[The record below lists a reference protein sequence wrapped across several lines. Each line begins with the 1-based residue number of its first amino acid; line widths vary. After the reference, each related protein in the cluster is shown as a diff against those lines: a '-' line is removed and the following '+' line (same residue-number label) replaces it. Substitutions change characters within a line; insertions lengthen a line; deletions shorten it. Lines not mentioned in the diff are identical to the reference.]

1 MKIGEFFKTQYI
13 DYAVYDSYRSIANF
27 TDGLKPSA
35 RKVINSIRK
44 RKNNNKEK
52 VSIFVSDCSR
62 ENEYLHGS
70 TSLEGVVVGLAQ
82 DFAGANNI
90 NVLLPEGSFGSRTI
104 QSAAASRYIFTRKN
118 PILDNII
125 IDADSNVLIDQ
136 EFEGTKIEPRF
147 YIPIIPM
154 LLVNGSEGI
163 GNGFAQKILS
173 RDPKTLIKAIIKKL
187 NTSKSPTDIP
197 IFYKNFKGQI
207 NRIEN
212 NSWELH
218 GCFERTNQTTI
229 TVTELPIGYDLEKYL
244 TILNRLEED
253 KVISDY
259 IDKSEEN
266 KFLFEIKASREFVKK
281 DDRWILEKL
290 KLIKRVTENF
300 TCIGPN
306 NEILEFQNEVEI
318 FNSFFDIRLD
328 YYDKRKTFL
337 LNKLKKELA
346 YLGAK
351 YYFVKGIL
359 DDKITVFKQS
369 KDTIEKQIISCED
382 YNFKQFDN
390 LNFLLNMPIH
400 SFTKETFSELKD
412 QIVKKRQEIKDIQA
426 TEIKDMWI
434 KELEILESKL
444 RSSI

>member
-1 MKIGEFFKTQYI
+1 MKISEFFKTQYI

-125 IDADSNVLIDQ
+125 IDADSSILIEQ

-173 RDPKTLIKAIIKKL
+173 RDPKVLIDAIIKKL
-187 NTSKSPTDIP
+187 NTSKSPSNIP
-197 IFYKNFKGQI
+197 VFYKNFKGQI

-212 NSWELH
+212 NSWEIL

-244 TILNRLEED
+244 SILNRLEED

-266 KFLFEIKASREFVKK
+266 KFIFEIKTSREFIKK

-290 KLIKRVTENF
+290 KLIKRLTENF
-300 TCIGPN
+300 TCIGSN

-318 FNSFFDIRLD
+318 FNSFFDLRLE

-337 LNKLKKELA
+337 LNKLKKELS

-369 KDTIEKQIISCED
+369 KETIEKQIISNND

-412 QIVKKRQEIKDIQA
+412 QIVKKRQEIKIIQE

-434 KELEILESKL
+434 AELETLKNKL
-444 RSSI
+444 KG